1 MTQFRVV
8 VSNMAQVQSALNK
21 RIALIDRASYVIVEE
36 SAKAIRKEA
45 QARFRGRPLGS
56 VRKKGAKGAKYKS
69 KGVHVNKKT
78 GAITS
83 FAPVNGSPTNRTGN
97 LSSSIEYALL
107 HVAPGRWGVTVGPT
121 MQYGRA
127 VELGSPRWKTGNKFP
142 YLQPGY
148 EAALPYIQEVYR
160 NTWNRALR

>member
-1 MTQFRVV
+1 MSQFRVV
-8 VSNMAQVQSALNK
+8 VSNMAQVQSALQK

-56 VRKKGAKGAKYKS
+56 VRKKGAKGARYKS

-97 LSSSIEYALL
+97 LSGSIEYALL
-107 HVAPGRWGVTVGPT
+107 HVAPGRWGATIGPT
-121 MQYGRA
+121 MEYGRA

-148 EAALPYIQEVYR
+148 EAALPYVQEVYR